1 MGVSVADAKENEQVV
16 SANDRPRRKPRWW
29 RRTWFKVIVVV
40 AIVCVGTL
48 VFVAE
53 YVIHHAEPILRARVV
68 ETLSAH
74 FDAPVQLD
82 HLNIS
87 LVKAVELAATGVEVE
102 GRGLRIPYIGES
114 DQLRTDHNAPMIYVK
129 RFAFRTRV
137 RGLMHRPTRIAE
149 VDVDGMELHVP
160 PAELRRQIL
169 GPRDERHPPKI
180 SLLVSQIRCKNVKL
194 FIDTTKPGKDPT
206 QFDIQKLDLQDVG
219 AGQPFTYQA
228 ELTNPKP
235 IGEVHAAGH
244 FGPWNADNPRETAL
258 DGSYSFSQAD
268 LSTIKGISGILSSH
282 GQFGGVLDHIM
293 IDGETQT
300 PDFALDVSD
309 HPMPLHTVFHAYV
322 DGTTGDT
329 YLDPVQARLKD
340 SDFAA
345 RGKVVLVKHQGH
357 DIALNIDVA
366 HARMEDFL
374 ELGVKTRPPLMNAVV
389 TMKTSLHIPPGDTRV
404 PQKMTLA
411 GKIQLRDVRF
421 NNPAIRDKM
430 DGFSARAQGRP
441 KEVAEYSTDKKAQV
455 SSGMSATFSLEHGL
469 MNVNDLRFQI
479 PGALVLMNGVYSMEG
494 NLFEFKGHVRTD
506 ATASQMVT
514 GWKSWLLKPVDPF
527 LKKDGAGLELPIS
540 ISGTKGDVRFGLAL
554 HGTANESNQQMAE
567 DLKTTRQAMIAN
579 AKAKREGDKAAK
591 LQAGDDDSIDH
602 KRVETERKEEKA
614 REKAQRHGAEA
625 QSQPMPAEPDQAQP
639 ASNPQPHQR
648 PAASPQ

>member
-1 MGVSVADAKENEQVV
+1 MADAKENEQVV
-16 SANDRPRRKPRWW
+16 SANDPPRRKPRWW
-29 RRTWFKVIVVV
+29 RRRWFKVVVVV

-53 YVIHHAEPILRARVV
+53 YVIRHAEPILRARVV

-74 FDAPVQLD
+74 FHAPVQLD
-82 HLNIS
+82 SLNIS
-87 LVKAVELAATGVEVE
+87 LIKAVELAATGIEVE
-102 GRGLRIPYIGES
+102 GRGLRIPYIGNS
-114 DQLRTDHNAPMIYVK
+114 DQMQTDKNAPMVYVK
-129 RFAFRTRV
+129 RFAFRTRA
-137 RGLMHRPTRIAE
+137 RGLMHQPTRIAE

-169 GPRDERHPPKI
+169 APRDERHPPKI
-180 SLLVSQIRCKNVKL
+180 SLVVNQIRCKNVKL
-194 FIDTTKPGKDPT
+194 FIDATKPGKDPT
-206 QFDIQKLDLQDVG
+206 EFDIQKLDLQDVG

-282 GQFGGVLDHIM
+282 GQFDGVLDHIT

-340 SDFAA
+340 SDFTA

-357 DIALNIDVA
+357 DIALNVNVA
-366 HARMEDFL
+366 HARMQDFL
-374 ELGVKTRPPLMNAVV
+374 ELGVKTRPPVMNAVL
-389 TMKTSLHIPPGDTRV
+389 TMKANLHIPPGDMRV
-404 PQKMTLA
+404 PQKMALA
-411 GKIQLRDVRF
+411 GKIQLHDVRF
-421 NNPAIRDKM
+421 NNPGIQDKV
-430 DGFSARAQGRP
+430 DGLSARAQGRP
-441 KEVAEYSTDKKAQV
+441 KDVAEVSTDKQAQV
-455 SSGMSATFSLEHGL
+455 SSMISATFSLEHGL
-469 MNVNDLRFQI
+469 MSVNDLHFQI
-479 PGALVLMNGVYSMEG
+479 PGALVLMNGVYSTDG

-527 LKKDGAGLELPIS
+527 LKKNGAGLELPIS

-567 DLKTTRQAMIAN
+567 DLKMSRRAMIAN
-579 AKAKREGDKAAK
+579 ARAKREGEKAAK
-591 LQAGDDDSIDH
+591 SQAPGDGSVDG
-602 KRVETERKEEKA
+602 KRVETERKEQKA
-614 REKAQRHGAEA
+614 REKAQRQAAEG
-625 QSQPMPAEPDQAQP
+625 QSQQTPAEPDQTQP
-639 ASNPQPHQR
+639 ASNPQLHQR
-648 PAASPQ
+648 PSASPQ